1 MPQNFLGCARNTL
14 PKVITKVCGIAA
26 GVLLTLWPI
35 AGESVPVQYATVPEN
50 EISRRLNA
58 FEDTNAKREKKLLA
72 LFQESGCVDDLRE
85 QPVKHVKVPNVA
97 CTLAGGSDAVILVG
111 GHFDFIDAGKG
122 VVDNWSGCS
131 LLPSLYLSLK
141 TSPRRHTFVFVGF
154 SEEEKGLVGSAYYVS
169 KLSKEELKKI
179 SAMVNLDSLGTSPT
193 KIEMDRGAKTLW
205 NALGN
210 VAAGLK
216 LPLGVVNVHQVGR
229 SDSDSFQDRKVPT
242 INIHSLTNETFP
254 ILHSRRDQIEAIQF
268 HDYYESYLLIR
279 AYLAYLDQ
287 VLDPSNPAT
296 EKAK

>member
-1 MPQNFLGCARNTL
+1 MLRDFL
-14 PKVITKVCGIAA
+14 VIA
-26 GVLLTLWPI
+26 GVLVTVWPLTGEPVPI
-35 AGESVPVQYATVPEN
+35 QYGTVPEN
-50 EISRRLNA
+50 EIKRRLNA
-58 FEDTNAKREKKLLA
+58 FEDSNAARQKKLMA
-72 LFQESGCVDDLRE
+72 LFQESGCVDDLTE
-85 QPVKHVKVPNVA
+85 QPVKHVKVPNVQ
-97 CTLAGGSDAVILVG
+97 CTLTGATDAVILVG
-111 GHFDFIDAGKG
+111 GHFDFINAGKG

-141 TSPRRHTFVFVGF
+141 PSPRHHTFVFVGF
-154 SEEEKGLVGSAYYVS
+154 TDEEKGLVGSQFYVS
-169 KLSKEELKKI
+169 RLRKEQLKKI

-193 KIEMDRGAKTLW
+193 KLEMDRGAKNLW
-205 NALGN
+205 NALGS
-210 VAAGLK
+210 VAVALK

-287 VLDPSNPAT
+287 VLDPAEP
-296 EKAK
+296 K

>member
-1 MPQNFLGCARNTL
+1 MPQNFLFLR
-14 PKVITKVCGIAA
+14 KVWAIAC
-26 GVLLTLWPI
+26 GVLVTLWPI
-35 AGESVPVQYATVPEN
+35 VGEPVPVQYGTVPES
-50 EISRRLNA
+50 EIKRRLNA
-58 FEDTNAKREKKLLA
+58 FEDTNAAREKKLFA

-85 QPVKHVKVPNVA
+85 QPVKRVKVPNVL
-97 CTLAGGSDAVILVG
+97 CTLTGGSDAVILVG
-111 GHFDFIDAGKG
+111 GHFDFINAGKG

-131 LLPSLYLSLK
+131 LLPSLYASLK
-141 TSPRRHTFVFVGF
+141 PSPRRHTFVFVGF
-154 SEEEKGLVGSAYYVS
+154 TDEEKGLVGSEFYAS
-169 KLSKEELKKI
+169 KLRKEELKKI

-193 KIEMDRGAKTLW
+193 KIEMDRGSKNLW
-205 NALGN
+205 NALGS
-210 VAAGLK
+210 VSVGLK

-287 VLDPSNPAT
+287 VLDPANPAT
-296 EKAK
+296 EKSK